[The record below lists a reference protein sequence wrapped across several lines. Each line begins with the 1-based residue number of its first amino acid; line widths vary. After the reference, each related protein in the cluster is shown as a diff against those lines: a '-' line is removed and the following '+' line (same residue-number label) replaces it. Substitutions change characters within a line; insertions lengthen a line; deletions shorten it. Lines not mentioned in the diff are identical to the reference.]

1 MRPIV
6 AHEVHKWERRERRAH
21 SVGNSIVGTKERP
34 RLSIYRSNKHFHSQ
48 LIDDT
53 EGKTLASAST
63 VMKALKGQIKNG
75 GDKKAAAIVGQKL
88 AEVAKE
94 KGITKVVFDRNYYR
108 FHGRVRA
115 FAEAAAKGGLDFL
128 LNPKKKDKP
137 PKVRKP
143 KADKGAEKPKK
154 EKKGPPPE
162 GGAPAQGKPQ
172 GGKPQGE
179 AKPQGPKPEGKP
191 QGKPEGGKPEAKK
204 E

>member
-6 AHEVHKWERRERRAH
+6 AHEVHKWARRERRAN
-21 SVGNSIVGTKERP
+21 SVGYSIIGTKERP

-53 EGKTLASAST
+53 EGRTLAAAST
-63 VMKALKGQIKNG
+63 VMKDLKSQIKNG
-75 GDKKAAAIVGQKL
+75 GDKKAAALVGAKL
-88 AEVAKE
+88 AEVAKA

-128 LNPKKKDKP
+128 LNPKKKDKA
-137 PKVRKP
+137 P
-143 KADKGAEKPKK
+143 KAPKAEKAPEKVKK
-154 EKKGPPPE
+154 EK
-162 GGAPAQGKPQ
+162 PAKPQ
-172 GGKPQGE
+172 GGP
-179 AKPQGPKPEGKP
+179 PK
-191 QGKPEGGKPEAKK
+191 EGGKGHEKKK

>member
-6 AHEVHKWERRERRAH
+6 AHEVHKWARRERRAH

-53 EGKTLASAST
+53 EGKTLAAAST
-63 VMKALKGQIKNG
+63 VMKDLKGTIKNG
-75 GDKKAAAIVGQKL
+75 GDKKAAAAVGAKL
-88 AEVAKE
+88 AEIAKS
-94 KGITKVVFDRNYYR
+94 KGITKVAFDRNFYR

-137 PKVRKP
+137 PKVRKAKE
-143 KADKGAEKPKK
+143 KAPEKVKK
-154 EKKGPPPE
+154 EKKAPPE
-162 GGAPAQGKPQ
+162 GVVPGQGKPQ
-172 GGKPQGE
+172 GQ
-179 AKPQGPKPEGKP
+179 KP
-191 QGKPEGGKPEAKK
+191 QGKPEGKPEGKK

>member
-1 MRPIV
+1 MNISR
-6 AHEVHKWERRERRAH
+6 ASDRKKWARRERRSLH
-21 SVGNSIVGTKERP
+21 VTRTVFGTKERP
-34 RLSIYRSNKHFHSQ
+34 RLSVYRSHRHFHSQ
-48 LIDDT
+48 IIDDT
-53 EGKTLASAST
+53 EGRTLVAAST
-63 VMKALKGQIKNG
+63 VMKDLKGQIKNG

>member
-6 AHEVHKWERRERRAH
+6 AHEVHKWARRERRAQ
-21 SVGNSIVGTKERP
+21 SVGNDIIGTKERP
-34 RLSIYRSNKHFHSQ
+34 RLSIYRSNRHFHSQ

-53 EGKTLASAST
+53 EGRTLAAAST
-63 VMKALKGQIKNG
+63 VMKDLKGTIKNG
-75 GDKKAAAIVGQKL
+75 GDKKAAALVGEKL
-88 AEVAKE
+88 AELAKA

-137 PKVRKP
+137 PKVKKEKAKP
-143 KADKGAEKPKK
+143 AEKPKK

-162 GGAPAQGKPQ
+162 GGAPQAGKPAGEGKPQ
-172 GGKPQGE
+172 G
-179 AKPQGPKPEGKP
+179 AKPGKPEGKP
-191 QGKPEGGKPEAKK
+191 ESKK

>member
-21 SVGNSIVGTKERP
+21 SVGNGIVGTKERP
-34 RLSIYRSNKHFHSQ
+34 RLSIYRSNRHFHSQ

-63 VMKALKGQIKNG
+63 VMKALKGSIKNG
-75 GDKKAAAIVGQKL
+75 GDVKAAAIVGQKL
-88 AEVAKE
+88 AEAAKAA
-94 KGITKVVFDRNYYR
+94 GITKVVFDRNFYR
-108 FHGRVRA
+108 FHGRVKA

-137 PKVRKP
+137 PKVRKE
-143 KADKGAEKPKK
+143 KAKPAEKPKK
-154 EKKGPPPE
+154 EKKAPPE
-162 GGAPAQGKPQ
+162 GVVPG
-172 GGKPQGE
+172 
-179 AKPQGPKPEGKP
+179 AKPQGAKPEGK
-191 QGKPEGGKPEAKK
+191 KPEGKK

>member
-6 AHEVHKWERRERRAH
+6 AHEVQKWARRQRRAY

-53 EGKTLASAST
+53 EGRTLAAAST
-63 VMKALKGQIKNG
+63 VMKDLKGQIKNG
-75 GDKKAAAIVGQKL
+75 GDKKAAALVGAKL
-88 AEVAKE
+88 AEVAKA

-137 PKVRKP
+137 PKVRKAKEKP
-143 KADKGAEKPKK
+143 AEKPKK

-162 GGAPAQGKPQ
+162 GGAPPQGKPQ
-172 GGKPQGE
+172 GQ
-179 AKPQGPKPEGKP
+179 KP
-191 QGKPEGGKPEAKK
+191 QGKPEGKPESKK

>member
-6 AHEVHKWERRERRAH
+6 AHEVHKWARRERRAH
-21 SVGNSIVGTKERP
+21 SIGNSIIGTKERP

-53 EGKTLASAST
+53 EGRTLAAAST
-63 VMKALKGQIKNG
+63 VMKDLKGQIKNG
-75 GDKKAAAIVGQKL
+75 GDKKAAALVGAKL
-88 AEVAKE
+88 AEVAKA

-137 PKVRKP
+137 PKVKKAKEKP
-143 KADKGAEKPKK
+143 AEKPKK

-162 GGAPAQGKPQ
+162 GGAPAGKPQAEGKPQ
-172 GGKPQGE
+172 GQKP
-179 AKPQGPKPEGKP
+179 PKPEGKP
-191 QGKPEGGKPEAKK
+191 ESKK

>member
-6 AHEVHKWERRERRAH
+6 AHEVHKWARRQRRAF
-21 SVGNSIVGTKERP
+21 SIGNSIVGTKERP
-34 RLSIYRSNKHFHSQ
+34 RLSIYRSNRHFHSQ

-53 EGKTLASAST
+53 EGRTLVAAST
-63 VMKALKGQIKNG
+63 VMKDLKGQIKNG
-75 GDKKAAAIVGQKL
+75 GDKKAAALVGAKL
-88 AEVAKE
+88 AEAAKA

-137 PKVRKP
+137 PKVRKE
-143 KADKGAEKPKK
+143 KAKPAEKPKK

-162 GGAPAQGKPQ
+162 GGAPAGKPQAEGKPQ
-172 GGKPQGE
+172 GQKP
-179 AKPQGPKPEGKP
+179 PKPEGKP
-191 QGKPEGGKPEAKK
+191 ESKK

>member
-6 AHEVHKWERRERRAH
+6 AHEVHKWARRERRAN
-21 SVGNSIVGTKERP
+21 SVGNSIIGTKERP

-53 EGKTLASAST
+53 EGRTLAAAST
-63 VMKALKGQIKNG
+63 VMKDLKGTIKNG
-75 GDKKAAAIVGQKL
+75 GDKKAAALVGAKL
-88 AEVAKE
+88 AEVAKA

-137 PKVRKP
+137 PKVRKAKEKP
-143 KADKGAEKPKK
+143 AEKPKK

-162 GGAPAQGKPQ
+162 GGAPPQ
-172 GGKPQGE
+172 AGKPQGE
-179 AKPQGPKPEGKP
+179 GKPQGQKPPKPEGKP
-191 QGKPEGGKPEAKK
+191 ESKK